1 MHLRPHIVAAAS
13 WSLTRGVAFAR
24 AASDLTEMS
33 IAISGRGVEQED
45 EG

>member
-13 WSLTRGVAFAR
+13 RSLTRGVAFAF
-24 AASDLTEMS
+24 AASDLTEVS
-33 IAISGRGVEQED
+33 RAISCRGVEQED